1 MCYLIFSM
9 DMMELIPERRE
20 RLASNTISTLRKL
33 PKYST
38 NGDASS
44 VDPPP
49 ELDPHHEVD
58 PVKQAKVKVVR
69 RYEQELF
76 SCLLDADRDS
86 VLKLAGEAEKNG
98 LFHSKLKDT
107 WKRLDP
113 SVPHPL
119 VCRYLMLGVCGRG
132 RICHG
137 SNFEMWLKLLAE
149 IKGTGHVLAEMRR
162 SYELLIQGGDIK
174 VVGDFGR
181 CFKETHVPA
190 LSKVLAEHSSKWDQI
205 ALSLNLPD
213 NEIEVIRDT
222 VSKPIMRL
230 ARVLSAW
237 IEYTEAPTLTV
248 LEKALGGRIVGL
260 RAKANSLR
268 DDLAKQGVTFSSHGL
283 SLEVGPEKEKN
294 PKEYCQTRT
303 VNVTEGNI
311 ALLEVQV
318 SSSIGTQYYRWYK
331 KRGDNFFESISSS
344 EEYDNEHIL
353 SVSVDDLTVEGSYK
367 CICSDKQVMDILSEP
382 ILLTVSTP
390 LDQYRHVLFHHYC
403 EQREV
408 PEDTWPPVNIDTF
421 ISLALIKSETI
432 GRAGEYG
439 RLTIRG
445 DVDDI
450 FQDKEEINYGK
461 VFNGIGSG
469 DRILIEGRP
478 GSGKTTL
485 VHKISQDWA
494 NGILTFNHVRLVFLI
509 HLRGFLSSPNIE
521 LDDLLNCYFKN
532 HPGLNDITKYAMKHC
547 GLGLCFILDGLDEY
561 VPNNK
566 SAYIFKLIRK
576 EVLPKSV
583 VIVASRPAAA
593 AEFRLR
599 ATTQI
604 EVLGFLKEQI
614 DDYIGKY
621 SFAVDTKR
629 PKLHKYLAEHPKVH
643 DMCYLPIHTSMVC
656 FLYDNL
662 DSVIPQ
668 TETEIY
674 AEFAK
679 YTILRTL
686 YRHDSEPGVFQ
697 SIKDLPSPQKDIFF
711 KVCQL
716 AFKMCLSSKQVLRE
730 VEVRDFFFVTS
741 QKDKGSLSLITID
754 KIATRC
760 GYEKLY
766 TFLHLTFQEFL
777 AACYISE
784 KGQVGLLEEYQNA
797 KHMKQVWKFYCGL
810 IQFNEQNSHLVKTLI
825 EKTQH
830 GSLFQVQC
838 CFESQQSCMCDSAIK
853 NNALSFSDSFLN
865 SSDFT
870 SIAYVITNAHQQV
883 RIIEIN
889 KCTVGIEGVNVLAG
903 ALKICTNLQ
912 QLDISYNG
920 IDSEGAIAL
929 ADALKFCTKLQELD
943 ISGNQI
949 DISGARGLSDL
960 LKFCVNIR
968 VLKISSNEIGQYG
981 ACILAEGLK
990 HCVALRTFHIAGNE
1004 IGSFGAIALA
1014 DALMQCA
1021 DIQEID
1027 ISKNSIWSCKSEEA
1041 AHTYLL
1047 EHSSLQKVDIS
1058 NNELRGSAKAL
1069 ADTLKHC
1076 VSLQRVDISHNGMK
1090 PYGIHIL
1097 AKGLKHCAAL
1107 HTFHIGGNRIGNGG
1121 AKALADTLKHC
1132 ASLQR
1137 VDISHNGMKSY
1148 GVQVL
1153 AKGLKHCGALHTFH
1167 IGGNRIRNGGAIALA
1182 DALKHCTALHTFH
1195 ICGNRIGNGGAIALA
1210 DALKQC
1216 SNLQE
1221 INISSNKISADGA
1234 VALADA
1240 LKHCA
1245 SLRGFDISNN
1255 DIGVAGCEALGKSL
1269 QHCTVL
1275 QENTTDSDWLVF
1287 KPV

>member
-1 MCYLIFSM
+1 MRVHK
-9 DMMELIPERRE
+9 P
-20 RLASNTISTLRKL
+20 
-33 PKYST
+33 
-38 NGDASS
+38 
-44 VDPPP
+44 
-49 ELDPHHEVD
+49 
-58 PVKQAKVKVVR
+58 
-69 RYEQELF
+69 
-76 SCLLDADRDS
+76 DRID
-86 VLKLAGEAEKNG
+86 
-98 LFHSKLKDT
+98 
-107 WKRLDP
+107 R
-113 SVPHPL
+113 
-119 VCRYLMLGVCGRG
+119 
-132 RICHG
+132 G
-137 SNFEMWLKLLAE
+137 SNFEMWLELLAE
-149 IKGTGHVLAEMRR
+149 IKGTGYVLAEMRQ
-162 SYELLIQGGDIK
+162 YLADGGSERYLRRGK
-174 VVGDFGR
+174 GEDFGR
-181 CFKETHVPA
+181 RHQVFKETHVPV
-190 LSKVLAEHSSKWDQI
+190 LSNVLADHSSKWDQI
-205 ALSLNLPD
+205 ALSLKLPN

-237 IEYTEAPTLTV
+237 IEHTEAPTLTV
-248 LEKALGGRIVGL
+248 LEEALGGRIVGL

-268 DDLAKQGVTFSSHGL
+268 EDLVKQGVTFSSHGL
-283 SLEVGPEKEKN
+283 SLEVEHEKEKN
-294 PKEYCQTRT
+294 PEECSQTPT
-303 VNVTEGNI
+303 VNVTEGNV
-311 ALLEVQV
+311 ALLEVQA
-318 SSSIGTQYYRWYK
+318 SSRLNTQYRWYK
-331 KRGDNFFESISSS
+331 KEGNDFVGVSGNFIECDD
-344 EEYDNEHIL
+344 EPIL
-353 SVSVDDLTVEGSYK
+353 SVSVDDLTVEGSYVCK
-367 CICSDKQVMDILSEP
+367 VSDRGKSTHYEEKFTHSEP
-382 ILLTVSTP
+382 ILLSVSTP
-390 LDQYRHVLFHHYC
+390 LDQYRQVLFHHYC
-403 EQREV
+403 EQPEV

-432 GRAGEYG
+432 GKAGEYG

-450 FQDKEEINYGK
+450 FKDKEEISYEK

-485 VHKISQDWA
+485 VHKVSQDWA
-494 NGILTFNHVRLVFLI
+494 NGILTFNHVKLVYLI
-509 HLRGFLSSPNIE
+509 HLRGFLSNPNIE

-532 HPGLNDITKYAMKHC
+532 HPGFNDIAKYAMKHC

-599 ATTQI
+599 ATRKI

-621 SFAVDTKR
+621 SFSVDTKR

-674 AEFAK
+674 GEFTK
-679 YTILRTL
+679 FTILRIL
-686 YRHDSEPGVFQ
+686 YRHDGEPGVFQ

-711 KVCQL
+711 KICQL
-716 AFKMCLSSKQVLRE
+716 AFKMCISSKQVLRE
-730 VEVRDFFFVTS
+730 VEVKDFFFVTS

-777 AACYISE
+777 AACYISDIDE
-784 KGQVGLLEEYQNA
+784 KEQVELLEEYQNA

-810 IQFNEQNSHLVKTLI
+810 IQFNKENSHLVKTLI
-825 EKTQH
+825 EETQH

-838 CFESQQSCMCDSAIK
+838 CFEAQQSCMCDGAMK
-853 NNALSFSDSFLN
+853 NSTLSFSDSFLT

-883 RIIEIN
+883 RIIEID

-920 IDSEGAIAL
+920 IESEGAIVL
-929 ADALKFCTKLQELD
+929 ADALKFCTKLRDLD
-943 ISGNQI
+943 ISGNLI
-949 DISGARGLSDL
+949 DVSGALALAEILKFCVDLCSLGIGDNCFGDKGAKTLAGALKPSTNLQKLNICKIGAVGADAFCEVLKSCPELRELQLSSNKICNVGVRGLSDL

-981 ACILAEGLK
+981 ACVLADGLK
-990 HCVALRTFHIAGNE
+990 HCVALRTFHIAGNN
-1004 IGSFGAIALA
+1004 IDSVGAIALA
-1014 DALMQCA
+1014 DALKHCA
-1021 DIQEID
+1021 DIQEIN
-1027 ISKNSIWSCKSEEA
+1027 ISKNSIWSFA
-1041 AHTYLL
+1041 NGAVALTNLL
-1047 EHSSLQKVDIS
+1047 KHSNLQKVDIS
-1058 NNELRGSAKAL
+1058 NNDLKYGACDLAEGLKHCVALCIFHIAGSSIGNGGAKAL
-1069 ADTLKHC
+1069 ADALYQCSNLQEIDISNNNILVEGAVALADALKHC
-1076 VSLQRVDISHNGMK
+1076 TSLQRVDISHNEMG
-1090 PYGIHIL
+1090 PYGVHVL

-1107 HTFHIGGNRIGNGG
+1107 HTFHIGGNSIGNDG
-1121 AKALADTLKHC
+1121 AVALAD
-1132 ASLQR
+1132 
-1137 VDISHNGMKSY
+1137 
-1148 GVQVL
+1148 VL
-1153 AKGLKHCGALHTFH
+1153 
-1167 IGGNRIRNGGAIALA
+1167 R
-1182 DALKHCTALHTFH
+1182 
-1195 ICGNRIGNGGAIALA
+1195 
-1210 DALKQC
+1210 QC

-1221 INISSNKISADGA
+1221 INISSNSIWAYGA

-1245 SLRGFDISNN
+1245 SFRRFDISNN
-1255 DIGVAGCEALGKSL
+1255 HIGVAGHEALGKSL

-1275 QENTTDSDWLVF
+1275 Y
-1287 KPV
+1287 

>member
-1 MCYLIFSM
+1 MSEYVNGRSSVGLTIMWYLIFSM
-9 DMMELIPERRE
+9 AMMEPIPERRN

-38 NGDASS
+38 NGGASS
-44 VDPPP
+44 VVPPP
-49 ELDPHHEVD
+49 ELDRHHEVD
-58 PVKQAKVKVVR
+58 RVKEARLKVVR
-69 RYEQELF
+69 CYEQELL
-76 SCLLDADRDS
+76 SCLLDTDQDS
-86 VLKLAGEAEKNG
+86 VLKLAGEAEKNK
-98 LFHSKLKDT
+98 LFDSKFKDT

-119 VCRYLMLGVCGRG
+119 VCRYLMVRVHRPH
-132 RICHG
+132 RIRHF

-162 SYELLIQGGDIK
+162 SYELFIQGRDIK

-190 LSKVLAEHSSKWDQI
+190 LSKVLAEYSSMWDQI
-205 ALSLNLPD
+205 ALSLNLPN

-237 IEYTEAPTLTV
+237 IEHTEAPTLTV

-268 DDLAKQGVTFSSHGL
+268 DDLAKQGVTFSNDGL
-283 SLEVGPEKEKN
+283 EPGKEKY
-294 PKEYCQTRT
+294 PEEYSQTPT

-318 SSSIGTQYYRWYK
+318 RSSTIGTQYSWYK
-331 KRGDNFFESISSS
+331 KKGNSFLGIS
-344 EEYDNEHIL
+344 ECDNERIL
-353 SVSVDDLTVEGSYK
+353 SVSVDDLTVEGSYVCMVNGK
-367 CICSDKQVMDILSEP
+367 LKFPEP
-382 ILLTVSTP
+382 ILLSISTP

-403 EQREV
+403 EQPEV

-450 FQDKEEINYGK
+450 FQDKEEVNYEK

-485 VHKISQDWA
+485 VHKISIDWA

-509 HLRGFLSSPNIE
+509 HLRGFLSNPTIK
-521 LDDLLNCYFKN
+521 LDDLLNCYFEN
-532 HPGLNDITKYAMKHC
+532 HPGFNDITKYAMKHC

-566 SAYIFKLIRK
+566 SAYVFKLIKK

-599 ATTQI
+599 GTRQI

-621 SFAVDTKR
+621 SFSVAIKR
-629 PKLHKYLAEHPKVH
+629 PKLLKYLAEHPKVH

-662 DSVIPQ
+662 DSVFPQ

-679 YTILRTL
+679 FTILRIL
-686 YRHDSEPGVFQ
+686 YRHDSESGVFQ

-711 KVCQL
+711 KICQL
-716 AFKMCLSSKQVLRE
+716 AFKMCISSKQVLRE
-730 VEVRDFFFVTS
+730 VEVKDFFPVTS
-741 QKDKGSLSLITID
+741 QQNKGSLSLITID
-754 KIATRC
+754 RIATRC

-777 AACYISE
+777 AACYISDIDE
-784 KGQVGLLEEYQNA
+784 KEQVELLEEYQNA
-797 KHMKQVWKFYCGL
+797 KHMKQVWKFYSGL
-810 IQFNEQNSHLVKTLI
+810 IQFKKGNNHLVKTLI
-825 EKTQH
+825 EETQH

-838 CFESQQSCMCDSAIK
+838 CFESQQSCMCDGAMK
-853 NNALSFSDSFLN
+853 NNTLSFSDIFLT
-865 SSDFT
+865 SSDFI

-883 RIIEIN
+883 RIIEID
-889 KCTVGIEGVNVLAG
+889 KCTVGIEGVSVLAG

-912 QLDISYNG
+912 QLDISYNS
-920 IDSEGAIAL
+920 IKSEGAIVL
-929 ADALKFCTKLQELD
+929 ADALKFCTNLQQLNISYNGIESEGAIVLADALKFCTNLRELD
-943 ISGNQI
+943 ISCNQI
-949 DISGARGLSDL
+949 DISGAIALAEGLKFCVDLCSLGIGDNCFGDRGAKTLAGALKLHTNLQKLNICKIGAVGADAFFELLKSCPELRELQLSSNKICDVGVRGLSDL
-960 LKFCVNIR
+960 LKFCVNMC

-981 ACILAEGLK
+981 ASVLAKGLK
-990 HCVALRTFHIAGNE
+990 HCVALCIFHIA
-1004 IGSFGAIALA
+1004 S
-1014 DALMQCA
+1014 
-1021 DIQEID
+1021 
-1027 ISKNSIWSCKSEEA
+1027 NS
-1041 AHTYLL
+1041 
-1047 EHSSLQKVDIS
+1047 
-1058 NNELRGSAKAL
+1058 
-1069 ADTLKHC
+1069 
-1076 VSLQRVDISHNGMK
+1076 
-1090 PYGIHIL
+1090 
-1097 AKGLKHCAAL
+1097 
-1107 HTFHIGGNRIGNGG
+1107 IGNGG
-1121 AKALADTLKHC
+1121 AKALAD
-1132 ASLQR
+1132 
-1137 VDISHNGMKSY
+1137 
-1148 GVQVL
+1148 
-1153 AKGLKHCGALHTFH
+1153 ALY
-1167 IGGNRIRNGGAIALA
+1167 
-1182 DALKHCTALHTFH
+1182 
-1195 ICGNRIGNGGAIALA
+1195 
-1210 DALKQC
+1210 QC

-1221 INISSNKISADGA
+1221 INISRNNISADGA

-1240 LKHCA
+1240 LKHCT
-1245 SLRGFDISNN
+1245 SLRRFDISNN
-1255 DIGVAGCEALGKSL
+1255 DIGDAGREALGKSL
-1269 QHCTVL
+1269 QHCTV
-1275 QENTTDSDWLVF
+1275 F
-1287 KPV
+1287 Y